1 MDSSFVGRNLGG
13 AGGGRG
19 RTRPSEDR
27 AALSGRLA
35 PHSGPQV
42 GKGPWDNELS
52 LRSGGVA
59 LGTIEGG
66 PQNEGRCF

>member
-1 MDSSFVGRNLGG
+1 MELEEGV
-13 AGGGRG
+13 GGRG
-19 RTRPSEDR
+19 PGKT

-52 LRSGGVA
+52 LRSGDVA